1 MATENPE
8 KASPGNLNDP
18 WWRICNIYTIE
29 DEKGQLRA
37 FKPNHCQRLF
47 YFAIHWLNYVL
58 KSRQLGFSTFIAIFI
73 LDRLLFESN
82 KSAGVIDCT
91 IDDAKKKLRKMRVAY
106 EHLDNKELHP
116 DTWHLGAV
124 IKLKS
129 TMTKGMDSEFP
140 EVLVWSNSSM
150 IYAGTSHRGS
160 TLQYV
165 WVSEL
170 GKIAHKSDDKA
181 NEILEGAFEAMH
193 EGAIGFVE
201 TTHEGGRAG
210 VAYNLCTRAMNETAQ
225 ALADGVKL
233 IRLQWKFHFFGFW
246 QDPKN
251 NISDEDTANLNV
263 DSKLFPYFDKLRN
276 DHGISLTTNQKAW
289 YQLKW
294 KGRESSV
301 LKEHPAT
308 PEDAFQASV
317 EGSIYGESITTARAG
332 GRIRNFPVEPRV
344 PVYTFWDL
352 GRRDFC
358 VILFIQFVGTDI
370 RIVDGLQDQHKG
382 ADYYAKYCQ
391 RWERDND
398 IILAGNIIPHDGDYK
413 NIARNESVK
422 QVLESCGLRDVI
434 VVPVRR
440 HRIWDSIDHVRSM
453 MHRMV
458 FHADNLDKRPMIGTK
473 EGPSI
478 MSCFEAYHVPQNSNG
493 ADPVHDESSHACSA
507 LTTLAEADILG
518 LIPNAMI
525 ADVSDRSP
533 LAMAAITGFED
544 W

>member
-1 MATENPE
+1 MNKSLAENLE
-8 KASPGNLNDP
+8 NP
-18 WWRICNIYTIE
+18 WWRICHLYTIE
-29 DEKGQLRA
+29 DEKGKLRA
-37 FKPNHCQRLF
+37 FTPNFCQRAF

-116 DTWHLGAV
+116 DTWHLGAA
-124 IKLKS
+124 IKLRAK
-129 TMTKGMDSEFP
+129 MTKGMDSEFP
-140 EVLVWSNSSM
+140 EVLVWANNSM

-170 GKIAHKSDDKA
+170 GKIANKSADKA

-210 VAYNLCTRAMNETAQ
+210 VAYDLCTRAMRETAQ
-225 ALADGVKL
+225 AVADNVNL
-233 IRLQWKFHFFGFW
+233 IRLQWKFHFFGWW

-251 NISDEDTANLNV
+251 QLPDEDVINIQPDA
-263 DSKLFPYFDKLRN
+263 KLFPYWDKLARSHN
-276 DHGISLTTNQKAW
+276 ILPTPNQKAW

-294 KGRESSV
+294 LGRESSV
-301 LKEHPAT
+301 LKEHPST
-308 PEDAFQASV
+308 PEDAFQAAV
-317 EGSIYGESITTARAG
+317 EGSVYGEWITTARAT
-332 GRIRNFPVEPRV
+332 GRIRDFAIEPRV

-352 GRRDFC
+352 GRRDFTA
-358 VILFIQFVGTDI
+358 ILFVQFVGTDI

-382 ADYYAKYCQ
+382 SDYYAKYCQ

-398 IILAGNIIPHDGDYK
+398 VILAGNLIPHDGDYK

-422 QVLESCGLRDVI
+422 DVLTACGLRDVI

-458 FHADNLDKRPMIGTK
+458 FHASKLDKRPMMGTK

-478 MSCFEAYHVPQNSNG
+478 MACFEAYHVPQNSRG
-493 ADPVHDESSHACSA
+493 ADPLHDESSHACSA
-507 LTTLAEADILG
+507 LTTLAEADMLS
-518 LIPNAMI
+518 LIPNSMI
-525 ADVSDRSP
+525 ADIPTDRSSRRSEVV
-533 LAMAAITGFED
+533 TGWED